1 MEVRI
6 AMNILILVVIMEL
19 SLEGTAPKLANED
32 ENTEHTI
39 TGKSKYF
46 DQLEY

>member
-6 AMNILILVVIMEL
+6 AMNMLIDVVIIAL

-32 ENTEHTI
+32 EKTEQTI